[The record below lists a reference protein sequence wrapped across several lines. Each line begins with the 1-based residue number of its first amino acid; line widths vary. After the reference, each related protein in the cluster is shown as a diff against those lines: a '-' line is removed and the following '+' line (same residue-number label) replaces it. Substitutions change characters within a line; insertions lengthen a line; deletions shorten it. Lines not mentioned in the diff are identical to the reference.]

1 MRWQLLANALLFQ
14 LGWAACILAA
24 QQSWWLLG
32 GLACLAAQL
41 WLSHERLAELRLV
54 LIVTLLGS
62 LLDSLLLNLGLFDFA
77 SNSWLLPAWL
87 ALLWALLATT
97 LRHSLAWTARPWW
110 LASLLGA
117 TSGPLS
123 YYAGAQ
129 LAGVGL
135 PLGTAPSLLLLGLL
149 WAVWLPALHALAR
162 RLSASPA
169 VTSSPAPAKFD

>member
-1 MRWQLLANALLFQ
+1 MRWQLLGNALLFQ
-14 LGWAACILAA
+14 LGWLACILAA
-24 QQSWWLLG
+24 SQPWWLLG
-32 GLACLAAQL
+32 GLVCLAAQL
-41 WLSHERLAELRLV
+41 WLSHERQNDLRLV

-77 SNSWLLPAWL
+77 GDSWLLPAWL

-123 YYAGAQ
+123 YYAGAK

-149 WAVWLPALHALAR
+149 WAVWLPVLHALVR
-162 RLSASPA
+162 RLATPPASISAATPMK
-169 VTSSPAPAKFD
+169 VD

>member
-14 LGWAACILAA
+14 LGWLACIFAA
-24 QQSWWLLG
+24 QQPWWLLG

-41 WLSHERLAELRLV
+41 WLSHERQSDLRLV
-54 LIVTLLGS
+54 LAVTLLGS

-77 SNSWLLPAWL
+77 GDSWLLPAWL

-162 RLSASPA
+162 RLATPPA
-169 VTSSPAPAKFD
+169 GIRAATPVKVD

>member
-1 MRWQLLANALLFQ
+1 MRWRLLGNALLFQ
-14 LGWAACILAA
+14 LGWLACILAA
-24 QQSWWLLG
+24 RQPGWLLA
-32 GLACLAAQL
+32 GLACLGAQL
-41 WLSHERLAELRLV
+41 WLSDERKTDLRLV
-54 LIVTLLGS
+54 LLVTLLGS

-77 SNSWLLPAWL
+77 GDSWLLPAWL

-97 LRHSLAWTARPWW
+97 LRHSLAWSARPWW

-123 YYAGAQ
+123 YYAGAK

-149 WAVWLPALHALAR
+149 WAVWLPVLHTLAR
-162 RLSASPA
+162 RLAVPPA
-169 VTSSPAPAKFD
+169 VTRAPAPAKFD